1 MNDTFH
7 LFWFPWFSVEAE
19 ASKNAICKC
28 KLVQA
33 LMMFIQFFH
42 LLGNIDTFCVSELME
57 DGINE
62 NQEVLRSLEEEV
74 AIQSF
79 RNDK

>member
-1 MNDTFH
+1 
-7 LFWFPWFSVEAE
+7 
-19 ASKNAICKC
+19 
-28 KLVQA
+28 
-33 LMMFIQFFH
+33 MFIQFFH

-62 NQEVLRSLEEEV
+62 NQEVLRSLVEKV

>member
-7 LFWFPWFSVEAE
+7 LFWFPLFSVE

-33 LMMFIQFFH
+33 LMFIQFFH
-42 LLGNIDTFCVSELME
+42 LLGNIGTFCVSELME

-62 NQEVLRSLEEEV
+62 NQKVLRSLVEEV

>member
-1 MNDTFH
+1 MQSANAN
-7 LFWFPWFSVEAE
+7 LF
-19 ASKNAICKC
+19 

-33 LMMFIQFFH
+33 LMFIQFFH

-62 NQEVLRSLEEEV
+62 NQEVLRSLVEEV

>member
-1 MNDTFH
+1 MQSANAN
-7 LFWFPWFSVEAE
+7 LF
-19 ASKNAICKC
+19 

-33 LMMFIQFFH
+33 LMFIQFFH

-57 DGINE
+57 DGFNE
-62 NQEVLRSLEEEV
+62 NPQVLRSLVEEV
-74 AIQSF
+74 EIQSF

>member
-1 MNDTFH
+1 
-7 LFWFPWFSVEAE
+7 
-19 ASKNAICKC
+19 
-28 KLVQA
+28 
-33 LMMFIQFFH
+33 MFIQFFH

-74 AIQSF
+74 QYNRLEMTS
-79 RNDK
+79 KELSTPSLV